1 MSASAAGV
9 RWTAALSAAA
19 VALTG
24 CGAGNDAPTSRM
36 ETAISGINV
45 DAGDLALRDLQVDF
59 GRRGVYEE
67 GQAAPLRVW
76 ISNQG
81 DVPVVLEAVVSP
93 DAEAVT
99 LATEEVLTEE
109 TPGQASPT
117 ADDSPTAAETET
129 PEGDESPSPEGDAE
143 TGVPEGDESPSP
155 EGDDATATPGEDDA
169 TESPDADA
177 SPTETPGG
185 DDAAQLLGEREFTVE
200 IAPASFVRLAPT
212 HGSFL
217 LLEGLKKEVDL
228 GSTVEVSFIFSNGEE
243 VTVDLPVGEPAE
255 LASRSY
261 FEPDEAHA
269 E

>member
-1 MSASAAGV
+1 MSALAAGV
-9 RWTAALSAAA
+9 RWTAVLSAAA
-19 VALTG
+19 MALTG
-24 CGAGNDAPTSRM
+24 CGAGNNAPTSRM

-45 DAGDLALRDLQVDF
+45 DAGDLALRNLQIDF
-59 GRRGVYEE
+59 GQRGVYEE
-67 GQAAPLRVW
+67 GQAAPLQVW
-76 ISNQG
+76 IGNQS
-81 DVPVVLEAVVSP
+81 DAAVVLERVVSP

-109 TPGQASPT
+109 SPGA
-117 ADDSPTAAETET
+117 SPTAAETET
-129 PEGDESPSPEGDAE
+129 PEGDESPSPEGDAG
-143 TGVPEGDESPSP
+143 TGTPDEDESPSP
-155 EGDDATATPGEDDA
+155 EGDDATAGPGEDDA

-177 SPTETPGG
+177 SPTETPG

-200 IAPASFVRLAPT
+200 IAPASYVRLAPT

-228 GSTVEVSFIFSNGEE
+228 GSTIEVSFIFSNGEE

>member
-1 MSASAAGV
+1 MSALAAGV

-19 VALTG
+19 IALTG
-24 CGAGNDAPTSRM
+24 CGAGNNAATSRM

-59 GRRGVYEE
+59 GRRGVYLE

-76 ISNQG
+76 IENQG
-81 DVPVVLEAVVSP
+81 DAPVVLETVVSP

-99 LATEEVLTEE
+99 LATEEVLNEE
-109 TPGQASPT
+109 TPSDASPSP
-117 ADDSPTAAETET
+117 DDSPTAAETET
-129 PEGDESPSPEGDAE
+129 PEGDEGTASPEG
-143 TGVPEGDESPSP
+143 
-155 EGDDATATPGEDDA
+155 DDA

-185 DDAAQLLGEREFTVE
+185 DDAAQPLGEREFTVE
-200 IAPASFVRLAPT
+200 IAPASYVRLAPT

-217 LLEGLKKEVDL
+217 LLEGLKKEVNL
-228 GSTVEVSFIFSNGEE
+228 GSTVEVTFIFSNDEE
-243 VTVDLPVGEPAE
+243 VTVNLPVGEPAE

-261 FEPDEAHA
+261 FQPDEAHA